1 MIINGKTIKKVKDVE
16 FYAYADCN
24 KFDGSEQYN
33 VYARSSKQKQDKLL
47 ACVELDEEAVM
58 HCIEAFSRGFNFFNK
73 FKLEA

>member
-16 FYAYADCN
+16 FYAEEAFN
-24 KFDGSEQYN
+24 KFDGAEQYN
-33 VYARSSKQKQDKLL
+33 VYGRSKKQKQDKLL

-58 HCIEAFSRGFNFFNK
+58 DCIESFSKGFNFFNK